1 MNKASKINFT
11 SIRLVLSGFLCL
23 IICNTYSQEGEFIKI
38 ENFIF
43 NTEQLKKN
51 ELGVIIPQLNRNLND
66 RVKFFIEETFGS
78 IIEESKNI
86 IWQSYKTTTN
96 PILKSHFM
104 TFTVRVS
111 IRNLMNQNIEHRY
124 LEIDYYPTSGKLLT
138 NYVWDSEKRNF
149 RLNDKESE
157 RRLYLPNL
165 SNLKIENQP
174 IKAAVDDILFEYREL
189 IGGINENFI
198 YFNLAKA
205 DQLSTIN
212 NKISNYLLQN
222 YSNVE
227 FVMNIVFD
235 SYHTFISAYD
245 KYHYYSFIVQVKL
258 KGITIPNFIEVF
270 YIPTSES
277 VISDFIWSKDKD
289 SFYRPRQD
297 N

>member
-11 SIRLVLSGFLCL
+11 SIRLFLSGFLCL
-23 IICNTYSQEGEFIKI
+23 IICNVYSQEGEFIKI

-235 SYHTFISAYD
+235 SYHKTLKIS
-245 KYHYYSFIVQVKL
+245 L
-258 KGITIPNFIEVF
+258 NC
-270 YIPTSES
+270 
-277 VISDFIWSKDKD
+277 
-289 SFYRPRQD
+289 
-297 N
+297 